1 MFGKIENGILVL
13 TGYKIQIKN
22 GWITNPTVEQ
32 LEDNGYYQIHYNK
45 KPEYNIEEEKLVER
59 YTLIEMLIDVTYEK
73 VALTDEEKRQ
83 NLALRIKKEK
93 EKMYKN

>member
-1 MFGKIENGILVL
+1 MV
-13 TGYKIQIKN
+13 
-22 GWITNPTVEQ
+22 
-32 LEDNGYYQIHYNK
+32 NK

-83 NLALRIKKEK
+83 NLENKVSQLEKQYNMCRWQRELILSNNSGASSYTKDKAQEIETLAEGLR
-93 EKMYKN
+93 